1 MHKAVDAS
9 LRRLQTDYI
18 DLYQIHRP
26 DSDAP
31 VEESNAI
38 PACEKYEL
46 AFLPYFPLASGLLT
60 GKYDSMDEAPP
71 GIRMAFWRPRSH
83 FNLDAATRG
92 KAVGLRAIAK
102 NAGHTNLELA
112 MSWLLSRPCVAS
124 VIAGATSADQ
134 VINNVQAAQWEI
146 PDDVVDGVDRLA
158 ASWQ

>member
-112 MSWLLSRPCVAS
+112 MSWLLSRP
-124 VIAGATSADQ
+124 
-134 VINNVQAAQWEI
+134 
-146 PDDVVDGVDRLA
+146 
-158 ASWQ
+158 